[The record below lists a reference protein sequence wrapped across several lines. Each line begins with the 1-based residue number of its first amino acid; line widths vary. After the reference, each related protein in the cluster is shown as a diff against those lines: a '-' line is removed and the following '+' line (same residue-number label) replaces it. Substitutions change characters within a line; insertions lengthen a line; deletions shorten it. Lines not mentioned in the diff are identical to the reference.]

1 MSGRELVSLTVIKNN
16 RSLVAILK
24 RKQQTWVSRRLLK
37 VMKFGEYKR
46 GGEALYI
53 WFQATRSSCGRE
65 ARILFEQLYLPSL
78 RNVLLLA
85 LVCGYFAGDM
95 F

>member
-1 MSGRELVSLTVIKNN
+1 MSDRELVSLTAIKNN

-37 VMKFGEYKR
+37 VMKFGEYKEVEKLCISGFR
-46 GGEALYI
+46 QLDRHMGEK
-53 WFQATRSSCGRE
+53 

-85 LVCGYFAGDM
+85 LVCGYLAGDM